1 MARGRGKLTP
11 QDKEDMKVFSANLNS
26 ILSDR
31 NCKQAELSRATGIPP
46 STLTGY
52 VKGTSLPIPGNVQKI
67 ADFFGVPKSVLDP
80 RFITNNFMVN
90 DSSSNTPQI
99 QTIYDELEPPRQGKV
114 LNYAKRQLKEQRNEE
129 ETKINEVS
137 ENIIRLD
144 DYRQTTYRRVTGV
157 VSAGSGSIQDDD
169 LDMEVS
175 FYEDEIPDD
184 YDAIAYVVGNS
195 MEPKIKNGDYL
206 FIKNTQQVDYN
217 TIGIFQVDGANYVKK
232 LRQGYLE
239 SLNPD
244 YEDIHLDESNDIR
257 TIGEV
262 VSVYREK

>member
-80 RFITNNFMVN
+80 RFVTNNSMVD
-90 DSSSNTPQI
+90 DSSSNTSSI
-99 QTIYDELEPPRQGKV
+99 QSIYDQLEPPRQGKV
-114 LNYAKRQLKEQRNEE
+114 LTYAERQLDEQKNEDK
-129 ETKINEVS
+129 TKINEVS

-144 DYRQTTYRRVTGV
+144 DYRQTTHRRVTGV
-157 VSAGSGSIQDDD
+157 VSAGSGSMQDDD

-206 FIKNTQQVDYN
+206 FIKNTPQVDYN

-244 YEDIHLDESNDIR
+244 YEDIHLDENNDIR

-262 VSVYREK
+262 VSIYREN

>member
-1 MARGRGKLTP
+1 MDEKKRMQIIAENITHFRKQRGITQKELAKEVGISASTMTDYMKLRSAPSFGVIQKLADYFGVRKSDIDTTF
-11 QDKEDMKVFSANLNS
+11 KE
-26 ILSDR
+26 
-31 NCKQAELSRATGIPP
+31 E
-46 STLTGY
+46 STD
-52 VKGTSLPIPGNVQKI
+52 SLPDTPDFLTQQITDNVVQLSVEKKKI
-67 ADFFGVPKSVLDP
+67 VLRTSED
-80 RFITNNFMVN
+80 
-90 DSSSNTPQI
+90 
-99 QTIYDELEPPRQGKV
+99 L
-114 LNYAKRQLKEQRNEE
+114 LKEQKNEE

-157 VSAGSGSIQDDD
+157 VSAGSGSMQDDD

-206 FIKNTQQVDYN
+206 FIKNTPQVDYN

-244 YEDIHLDESNDIR
+244 YEDIHLDENNDIR

>member
-67 ADFFGVPKSVLDP
+67 ADFFEVPKSVLDP
-80 RFITNNFMVN
+80 RFVTNNSMV
-90 DSSSNTPQI
+90 DDSSNTPQI
-99 QTIYDELEPPRQGKV
+99 QTIYDELKPPRQAKV
-114 LNYAKRQLKEQRNEE
+114 LNYAERQLKEQKNEDK
-129 ETKINEVS
+129 TKINEVS
-137 ENIIRLD
+137 ENIIRLE
-144 DYRQTTYRRVTGV
+144 DYRQTTCRRVTGV
-157 VSAGSGSIQDDD
+157 VSAGSGSMQDDD

-206 FIKNTQQVDYN
+206 FIKNTQQVDFN

-244 YEDIHLDESNDIR
+244 YEDIHLDENNDIR

-262 VSVYREK
+262 VSIYREN

>member
-11 QDKEDMKVFSANLNS
+11 QDKEDMKVFSTNLNS

-67 ADFFGVPKSVLDP
+67 ADFFEIPKSVLDP
-80 RFITNNFMVN
+80 RFITNNSMV
-90 DSSSNTPQI
+90 DDSSNTPQI
-99 QTIYDELEPPRQGKV
+99 QTIYDQLEPPRQGKV
-114 LNYAKRQLKEQRNEE
+114 LTYAESQLKEQRNEE

-137 ENIIRLD
+137 EKIIRLD
-144 DYRQTTYRRVTGV
+144 DYRQTTYRRVSGV
-157 VSAGSGSIQDDD
+157 VSAGSGSMQEDD

-175 FYEDEIPDD
+175 FYEDEIPED

-206 FIKNTQQVDYN
+206 FIKNTQQVDFN

-244 YEDIHLDESNDIR
+244 YEDIHLDENNDIR

>member
-1 MARGRGKLTP
+1 MDSLAQNIKYYRKLSGLTQKELAKKLSVAPTAISAWEVGRNQPLMNNIEQMSAIFGIKKSLLLGEDFSSHV
-11 QDKEDMKVFSANLNS
+11 DK
-26 ILSDR
+26 
-31 NCKQAELSRATGIPP
+31 AT
-46 STLTGY
+46 S
-52 VKGTSLPIPGNVQKI
+52 PIQ
-67 ADFFGVPKSVLDP
+67 S
-80 RFITNNFMVN
+80 
-90 DSSSNTPQI
+90 
-99 QTIYDELEPPRQGKV
+99 IYDQLAPPRQGKV
-114 LNYAKRQLKEQRNEE
+114 LTFAERQLDEQKNEDK
-129 ETKINEVS
+129 TKINEVS

-144 DYRQTTYRRVTGV
+144 DYRQTTYRRVSGV
-157 VSAGSGSIQDDD
+157 VSAGSGSMQDDD
-169 LDMEVS
+169 LDMEDS

-206 FIKNTQQVDYN
+206 FIKNTQQVDFN

-257 TIGEV
+257 IIGEV
-262 VSVYREK
+262 VSIYREK

>member
-80 RFITNNFMVN
+80 RFVTNNSMV
-90 DSSSNTPQI
+90 DDPSSNTSQI
-99 QTIYDELEPPRQGKV
+99 QSIYDQLEPPRQGKV
-114 LNYAKRQLKEQRNEE
+114 LTYAERQLDEQKNEDK
-129 ETKINEVS
+129 TKINEVS

-144 DYRQTTYRRVTGV
+144 DCRQTTYRRVTGV
-157 VSAGSGSIQDDD
+157 VSAGSGSMQDDD
-169 LDMEVS
+169 LDMEIS

-206 FIKNTQQVDYN
+206 FIKNTPQVDYN

-244 YEDIHLDESNDIR
+244 YEDIHLDENNDIR
-257 TIGEV
+257 TIGEI
-262 VSVYREK
+262 VSIYREN

>member
-80 RFITNNFMVN
+80 RFVTNNSMI
-90 DSSSNTPQI
+90 DDPSSNTSSI
-99 QTIYDELEPPRQGKV
+99 QTIYDQLEDDRQKKV
-114 LNYAKRQLKEQRNEE
+114 VTYAERQLKEQRNEE

-137 ENIIRLD
+137 EKIIRLD

-157 VSAGSGSIQDDD
+157 VSAGSGSMQDDD

-206 FIKNTQQVDYN
+206 FIKNTPQVDYN

-244 YEDIHLDESNDIR
+244 YEDIHLDESNDVR

-262 VSVYREK
+262 VSIYREN

>member
-1 MARGRGKLTP
+1 MDEKKRMQIIAENITHFRKQRGITQKELAKEVGITASTMTDYMKLRSAPSFGVIQKLADYFGVKKSDIDTTF
-11 QDKEDMKVFSANLNS
+11 KE
-26 ILSDR
+26 
-31 NCKQAELSRATGIPP
+31 E
-46 STLTGY
+46 STN
-52 VKGTSLPIPGNVQKI
+52 SLPDAPDSLTQQIMDKIVQLITPNKKI
-67 ADFFGVPKSVLDP
+67 VL
-80 RFITNNFMVN
+80 RT
-90 DSSSNTPQI
+90 SE
-99 QTIYDELEPPRQGKV
+99 ELLESQK
-114 LNYAKRQLKEQRNEE
+114 NEE
-129 ETKINEVS
+129 ETKVNEVS
-137 ENIIRLD
+137 ENIIRLN

>member
-31 NCKQAELSRATGIPP
+31 NCKQAELSRSTGIPP